1 MVIHICSWFGDIEIM
16 ALPND
21 RARVRWLKLIP
32 HEKKALKQFFKAQ
45 GLKVKLDAEGTT
57 EVDLSAVG
65 VCTLLSPLLHSGKQ
79 AITAIKFSTGEVEV
93 TDKPVAAV
101 IKDDAAGVDAVV
113 QVQKPAR
120 GCPMPSATEMK
131 EVRAAY
137 VVRKFLAAGQLR
149 DFDARRAFVAVGC
162 DTGHTYRI
170 TSRWSPDV
178 EQYGALYDVARQA
191 AICASNLDVPPSEE
205 SLSLKF
211 SVEHFEQRFLD
222 S

>member
-137 VVRKFLAAGQLR
+137 VVRKFLASCATSTPAAPSLPL
-149 DFDARRAFVAVGC
+149 AATPATP
-162 DTGHTYRI
+162 TGSRPGGAP
-170 TSRWSPDV
+170 TSSSTAPCTTWPGRPPS
-178 EQYGALYDVARQA
+178 AHRTSTCRQA
-191 AICASNLDVPPSEE
+191 RSP
-205 SLSLKF
+205 
-211 SVEHFEQRFLD
+211 
-222 S
+222 